1 MSDWRTGV
9 YLTTGEVE
17 QDPEYS
23 VRLRD
28 EIGLTTVVLSFSG
41 TLPYDGI
48 IWQGTDELTNSR
60 SASTGGS

>member
-9 YLTTGEVE
+9 YLTTAEVE

-23 VRLRD
+23 LRLRD

-41 TLPYDGI
+41 TLPEEV
-48 IWQGTDELTNSR
+48 TELSPFPQV
-60 SASTGGS
+60 